1 MRRHWKSKE
10 ETGMPA
16 PKRPTAA
23 QLQKQVDNWNAKHP
37 VGTLVSFEEIVGRGE
52 THRGATKSE
61 ASVFGSHTAI
71 TFLEGKSGFV
81 DLGHC
86 KAVA

>member
-1 MRRHWKSKE
+1 
-10 ETGMPA
+10 MPA

-23 QLQKQVDNWNAKHP
+23 QLQRQVDNWNAKHP
-37 VGTLVSFEEIVGRGE
+37 VGTVVSFEEIVGRGE
-52 THRGATKSE
+52 THRGATKDE
-61 ASVFGSHTAI
+61 ASVFGGHTAVI
-71 TFLEGKSGFV
+71 FLEGKSGFV